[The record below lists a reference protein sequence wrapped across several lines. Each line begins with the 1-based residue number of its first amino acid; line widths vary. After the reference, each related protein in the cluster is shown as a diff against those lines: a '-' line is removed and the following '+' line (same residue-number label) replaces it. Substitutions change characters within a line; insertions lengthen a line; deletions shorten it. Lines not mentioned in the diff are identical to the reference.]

1 MFGSFRLWKSTRIFG
16 FIFCAQVLM
25 LCSAS
30 KVFAQCPA
38 ITNHGWP
45 QNAIVRYSIDNTY
58 TDEQKRQVRAAADAW
73 NQANSANNSKVS
85 FLEDTTG
92 QNFSLRF
99 IIGSLQQGNPAQFA
113 GTYDGATG
121 TVKSGTITYD
131 PNNTFPG
138 TNILIADPSKPG
150 YSTII
155 TKLLLHE
162 MGHLMGL
169 DHPFVPPDPCNQSKG
184 ATVMNFACG
193 INDIGGNLPTAVTAA
208 CDQNAI
214 NSESIYPP
222 ITLPPATV
230 QIDTSSVASPFNE
243 GSGHATV
250 TITRTGDHTTTAL
263 VNFAT
268 NDAAGLTG
276 CEVVNGIASP
286 RCDYTLT
293 IRQVRFQP
301 GETQQTVFIP
311 IVDDGYVEGNE
322 SFTVTISNPSG
333 GVLGSSTTATVTIQD
348 NDTIPTN
355 PIIQTPFFV
364 RQQYLDFLG
373 REPDPAGFQGWQNIL
388 NNCPPTGKDA
398 QGNFCDRIEV
408 SADFFRSPEFQDR
421 GYFVFRFYPVA
432 LGRNPNYSEFM
443 PDLAKVSGF
452 LTPEQLEAAKA
463 AYVQEFM
470 SRAEFQR
477 KYGSLSDSAFRAAIV
492 QTAGID
498 PGIPF
503 PNGTTTRADFL
514 RAFVEHAAVYQ
525 KFYNQ
530 SFVVMQYF
538 GYLRRDPDAL
548 YTSWITTM
556 NQTGDYRTMISGF
569 INSNEYVRR
578 FGP

>member
-1 MFGSFRLWKSTRIFG
+1 MFDSFRSHKPTKIFG
-16 FIFCAQVLM
+16 LIFCVQVLI
-25 LCSAS
+25 LCGAS

-45 QNAIVRYSIDNTY
+45 QNAIVRYTIDNTY

-92 QNFSLRF
+92 QNFTLRF
-99 IIGSLQQGNPAQFA
+99 LIGPLQAGNPAQFA
-113 GTYDGATG
+113 GTFDATTG
-121 TVKSGTITYD
+121 TVETGTITYD

-138 TNILIADPSKPG
+138 TSTLIADPSKPG
-150 YSTII
+150 YSTVV

-169 DHPFVPPDPCNQSKG
+169 DHPFVPADPCDQPDG

-193 INDIGGNLPTAVTAA
+193 INDIGGNLPLAPAS

-222 ITLPPATV
+222 ITLPPATL

-243 GSGHATV
+243 ASGHATV
-250 TITRTGDHTTTAL
+250 TVTRTGDHTTNVT
-263 VNFAT
+263 VNFVT
-268 NDAAGLTG
+268 NDAAGLTP
-276 CEVVNGIASP
+276 CDTVNGVASP
-286 RCDYTLT
+286 RCDYALT
-293 IRQVRFQP
+293 IQQLRFQP
-301 GETQQTVFIP
+301 GETQQVVFIP

-322 SFTVTISNPSG
+322 SFTVSISNPVG
-333 GVLGSSTTATVTIQD
+333 GVLGSPTTATVTIQD
-348 NDTIPTN
+348 NDTTATN
-355 PIIQTPFFV
+355 PIVGVPFFV
-364 RQQYLDFLG
+364 RQQYIDFLG
-373 REPDPAGFQGWQNIL
+373 REPDPIGFQGWQNIL
-388 NNCPPTGKDA
+388 NNCPSSGKDA

-432 LGRNPNYSEFM
+432 LGRNPSYAEFM

-452 LTPEQLEAAKA
+452 LTDAQLEAAKVA
-463 AYVQEFM
+463 FVQDFM
-470 SRAEFQR
+470 SRTEFKT
-477 KYGSLSDSAFRAAIV
+477 KYGSLTDAAFHDALV
-492 QTAGID
+492 QSAGID
-498 PGIPF
+498 PGIAF
-503 PNGTTTRADFL
+503 PNGTMTRAQFL
-514 RAFVEHAAVYQ
+514 RAFVESTVVYQ

-548 YTSWITTM
+548 YTQWIDTM
-556 NQTGDYRTMISGF
+556 NRTGDYRTMISGF